1 MLIIITSDDDDD
13 DDDYVGNDDHDY
25 VGNDDDDVGQS
36 QVWRVGTTHKCRC
49 HPVRS
54 EGRKS

>member
-13 DDDYVGNDDHDY
+13 DDY
-25 VGNDDDDVGQS
+25 VGNDDDDDAGQS
-36 QVWRVGTTHKCRC
+36 QVWRVGTTYKCRC

>member
-13 DDDYVGNDDHDY
+13 DDYVGND
-25 VGNDDDDVGQS
+25 DDDDVGQS
-36 QVWRVGTTHKCRC
+36 QVWRVGTTYKCRC

>member
-13 DDDYVGNDDHDY
+13 DDYVGND
-25 VGNDDDDVGQS
+25 DDDDVGQS